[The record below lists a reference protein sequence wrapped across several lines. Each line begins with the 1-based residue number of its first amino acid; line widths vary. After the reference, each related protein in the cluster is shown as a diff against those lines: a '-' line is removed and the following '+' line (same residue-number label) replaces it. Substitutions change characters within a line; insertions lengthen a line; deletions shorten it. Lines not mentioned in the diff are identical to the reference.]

1 MRVNTRYINS
11 TRGTSTVGFVW
22 RLERQLTPLFIE
34 CALAVWSSFFLRLW
48 RHVALQ
54 LCMMLP
60 WKYTSSIFPV
70 HSASFISCAL
80 QIKRRVS
87 WIVNDTLCTIGLFFF
102 CLGIF
107 ENFKQVFHIFDGRH
121 EFSELGHFFINQKMF
136 CFWAEWCL
144 HFHTILHLQSWNS
157 WVGIER

>member
-11 TRGTSTVGFVW
+11 TTQTPSAVWFVW

-80 QIKRRVS
+80 QNKAKSVMNSQRHFMYD
-87 WIVNDTLCTIGLFFF
+87 WI
-102 CLGIF
+102 IF
-107 ENFKQVFHIFDGRH
+107 LLPWYLWEFQASISYFRWKTD
-121 EFSELGHFFINQKMF
+121 EFSELGHLKKKKTFDGRQMSFRN
-136 CFWAEWCL
+136 
-144 HFHTILHLQSWNS
+144 
-157 WVGIER
+157 